1 MKRLPALAFGAMV
14 AATIFAFFLT
24 QVLKSAPPL
33 VYGVP
38 KPVPAAFNPV
48 SGRTCPAKRPGTSLN
63 YRHTTLKIKLF
74 HAGTVG
80 VYVVDNA
87 GNPVATISQ
96 GRSLRRNQPS
106 VFVWKGFENGGKI
119 APDGRY
125 FFQLLLVNQ
134 GRTIDLSQY
143 PITVMTH
150 DPRAP
155 ATSVAP
161 TAADGLAAAKTTNAA
176 KTTAAAKTTGPV
188 VLTPPAGSVTIHF
201 KAGAYRRVWID
212 VYRSDASGRLTR
224 VYRFSVRPTRDTTVW
239 RGNLAG
245 GLPAPAGTY
254 LIGISVQD
262 LACNPGRYPRTL
274 KPAAGKTPGAGVTVR
289 YLAAT
294 PPLTPTRAG
303 SSATVQVDSPTGAYK
318 WALRLAGRGRVL
330 ARGHGSGSAS
340 SGEGVLR
347 VRLPK
352 DDAALYT
359 LTLSAGQ
366 YSTAVPLVA
375 TAPRTGGRAR
385 RVLVVLPML
394 TWQGQNPVDDS
405 GDGLPDTLSAGD
417 QISLARPLARG
428 LPLGFRQDSA
438 LISYLTSQHYR
449 YQLTTDIALAQ
460 GRGPSLTGYSGVVL
474 AGSETW
480 LPRSLVSVLERF
492 VRGGGRVLSLGADSL
507 TGSSQISGF
516 PSKPVAGAPKRISAG
531 LFGPKVSVAGVTDGS
546 VAVTAFGLG
555 KGYLFE
561 VGLPDFNSTLAA
573 TPDSQALLGHIWQ
586 LLAG

>member
-1 MKRLPALAFGAMV
+1 VKRLPALAFGAMV

-38 KPVPAAFNPV
+38 KPVPAAFHPV

-63 YRHTTLKIKLF
+63 YRRTTLRIKLF
-74 HAGTVG
+74 RAGTVG

-87 GNPVATISQ
+87 GNPAATISE

-106 VFVWKGFENGGKI
+106 VFVWKGFENGGKV

-161 TAADGLAAAKTTNAA
+161 TAAGGLAAT
-176 KTTAAAKTTGPV
+176 KTTAAARTTGPV
-188 VLTPPAGSVTIHF
+188 VLTPSAGSVTIHF

-212 VYRSDASGRLTR
+212 IYRSDVSGALKR
-224 VYRFSVRPTRDTTVW
+224 VYRFSVNPAKGSTVW
-239 RGNLAG
+239 EGNLAHG
-245 GLPAPAGTY
+245 APAPAGTY
-254 LIGISVQD
+254 LIGIGVEDQ
-262 LACNPGRYPRTL
+262 ACNPGRYPVTL
-274 KPAAGKTPGAGVTVR
+274 KPSPGSTPRAGVTVR

-318 WALRLAGRGRVL
+318 WALRLAGKGRVL

-352 DDAALYT
+352 HNAALYT

-417 QISLARPLARG
+417 QISLARPLAHD

-516 PSKPVAGAPKRISAG
+516 PSNPVASAPRRIRAG
-531 LFGPKVSVAGVTDGS
+531 LFGPKVSVAGITDGT

-573 TPDSQALLGHIWQ
+573 TADSQALFSHIWQ